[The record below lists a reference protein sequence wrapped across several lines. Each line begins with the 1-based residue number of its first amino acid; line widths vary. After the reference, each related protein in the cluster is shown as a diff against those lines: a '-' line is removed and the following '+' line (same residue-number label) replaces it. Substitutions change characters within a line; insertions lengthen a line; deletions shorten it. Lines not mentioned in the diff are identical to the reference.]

1 MSSKLFNKSLKFG
14 SHETRSIVHIQ
25 RNTQTKNAKKRVRS
39 KVALIMFFLNIYWH
53 EKGGVLRVTKHPYG

>member
-25 RNTQTKNAKKRVRS
+25 RNTQTKNKKRVSSRM
-39 KVALIMFFLNIYWH
+39 ALIMFFFFYWH
-53 EKGGVLRVTKHPYG
+53 AEGGVVGVSKHPYY